1 MPTYVQYGAA
11 DFGVAG
17 KDVLFEHGGAGLY
30 QPIDLGIAKCR
41 MSVAVSVGFDYATAV
56 RQVLVCGLRPAHRNG
71 ASTLRQQGVHID
83 LIVVW
88 LHGSWHLWSV
98 CR

>member
-1 MPTYVQYGAA
+1 MLLTCQLYVHHGAA

-56 RQVLVCGLRPAHRNG
+56 RQGARLRLPP
-71 ASTLRQQGVHID
+71 STPKWHVNTSLARAYI
-83 LIVVW
+83 LI
-88 LHGSWHLWSV
+88 
-98 CR
+98 